1 VPLQDGYSDE
11 ELIDAVDGS
20 HRQASRIQRE
30 LLGFIAEVD
39 RRDLWRGSG
48 ARDMAHWLAM
58 RHGISQW
65 KARRWIAAGHA
76 LEHLTDLAHALSS
89 GELGIDKVV
98 ELARF
103 ATFESEAGLISW
115 ARFVSCAAVKRRAD
129 LEVRRTIE
137 DVRDAE
143 HARFLNWWNLDDGN
157 RVGLEAELPAAQ
169 GAVVVRALQR
179 MSDSIPRM
187 PGEDDP
193 EFAAARRADALVALC
208 SNRIAVDADPDRAT
222 VVVHARLG
230 DLVGSDGAAEVE
242 GGGRIHPETAR
253 RLLCDARVQTVL
265 EGASGE
271 PVRLGRLSRE
281 PTPAMM
287 RQLRYR
293 DVECRFPGCG
303 ARRFTQAH
311 HIVWWREGG
320 TTDLANLVLVCF
332 FHHKLVHELGW
343 SLHRDQDGSV
353 EWRKPD
359 GTPYVPFVTRPN
371 QLRPGRP
378 LAQPRTWMSPPSI
391 ANGNRY
397 AGWVAQKAA
406 AASSE
411 PTPRNDVISGED
423 PDP

>member
-1 VPLQDGYSDE
+1 MSPTERFSDE

-48 ARDMAHWLAM
+48 ARDMAHWLSM
-58 RHGISQW
+58 RQGISGW
-65 KARRWIAAGHA
+65 KARRWIAAAHA

-129 LEVRRTIE
+129 LEVSRTIE

-143 HARFLNWWNLDDGN
+143 HARFLNWWSLDDGN
-157 RVGLEAELPAAQ
+157 RFGLEAELPAAQ
-169 GAVVVRALQR
+169 GAVVVRALER
-179 MSDSIPRM
+179 MSDSIPLM

-193 EFAAARRADALVALC
+193 AFAAARRADALVALC
-208 SNRIAVDADPDRAT
+208 SNRVAVDADPDRAT

-230 DLVGSDGAAEVE
+230 DLVGTDGAAEVE

-265 EGASGE
+265 EDASGE

-311 HIVWWREGG
+311 HIVWWKEGG
-320 TTDLANLVLVCF
+320 PTDLDNLVLVCF

-343 SLHRDQDGSV
+343 SLLRERDGSV

-359 GTPYVPFVTRPN
+359 GNPYVPFVTSPKGRK
-371 QLRPGRP
+371 PGSA
-378 LAQPRTWMSPPSI
+378 LVSVGPP
-391 ANGNRY
+391 AP
-397 AGWVAQKAA
+397 A
-406 AASSE
+406 
-411 PTPRNDVISGED
+411 
-423 PDP
+423 